1 METML
6 TFQTVILSSLSKV
19 FADEAPLESAY
30 KKASALKG
38 ENFAF
43 QIAYT
48 SNILLKNIQVE
59 VDSTLGVPFTIRAVG
74 LVPSE
79 MPSYADADIH
89 VLRTTPGL
97 YPDPLFPI
105 EGPPVTALHGQW
117 RSLWINAEIDASVLT
132 GTHKVSVRLRSAEG
146 ELLGEEELELTVIG
160 AELPKQKLIH
170 TEWFHTD
177 CLANYYKVA
186 IFSEEHWKRIGEFIE
201 TAVKHGINM
210 ILTPIFTPPLDTA
223 VGGERPTVQLIDVTV
238 VEGTIEKGATYRFN
252 YSKLERWVTLCQ
264 EKGVDYFEFSHL
276 FTQWGAK
283 HTPKIIATVDGV
295 EQRIFGWETD
305 ASGETYAHFL
315 RQLLP
320 DLDRVIQ
327 KLGIASCSYFHI
339 SDEPT
344 ADHKVTYKSASD
356 IVKELLPNYPII
368 DALTDFAFYEQG
380 LVQKPIPSN
389 DHIVPFLEAR
399 VPDLWTY
406 YCCVQYKDVS
416 NRFFN
421 MPSARNR
428 IIGLQL
434 YKFGIQG
441 FLHWGYNFYNSQYSV
456 KPIDPFVI
464 TDALH
469 AFPSGDSF
477 LVYPGEAGPIESIRL
492 EVFYEAL
499 QDLRALQLL
508 ETYIGKERTVA
519 LIEEG
524 LTEPLT
530 FSVYPRSTEWMLAVR
545 ERINQA
551 IAVGSYIG

>member
-1 METML
+1 LEKLL
-6 TFQTVILSSLSKV
+6 TFQTVLLSSLSKV
-19 FADEAPLESAY
+19 FADVAPLESAY
-30 KKASALKG
+30 RGASVLKG
-38 ENFAF
+38 ETFAF
-43 QIAYT
+43 QIAFT
-48 SNILLKNIQVE
+48 TNTLLKNIQVE
-59 VDSTLGVPFTIRAVG
+59 VDSNLGVPFTIRAVG

-79 MPSYADADIH
+79 MPSYPDADIH
-89 VLRTTPGL
+89 VLRTAPGL
-97 YPDPLFPI
+97 YPDPLYPV
-105 EGPPVTALHGQW
+105 EGLSVTALPSQW
-117 RSLWINAEIDASVLT
+117 RSLWINVELDASVLA
-132 GTHKVSVRLRSAEG
+132 GTYQITVGLRSAEG
-146 ELLGEEELELTVIG
+146 EKLGEEELELTVIE
-160 AELPKQKLIH
+160 AVLPKQKLIH

-177 CLANYYKVA
+177 CLANYYNVPV
-186 IFSEEHWKRIGEFIE
+186 FSEEHWTHIGAFIE

-210 ILTPIFTPPLDTA
+210 VLTPIFTPPLDTA
-223 VGGERPTVQLIDVTV
+223 IGGERPTVQLIDVTV
-238 VEGTIEKGATYRFN
+238 VEGEIDSGATYQFN
-252 YSKLERWVTLCQ
+252 YAKLARWVTLCQ
-264 EKGVDYFEFSHL
+264 EKGVEYFEFSHL

-305 ASGETYAHFL
+305 ASGEAYAHFL

-320 DLDRVIQ
+320 ELDRVIQ

-339 SDEPT
+339 SDEPM
-344 ADHKVTYKSASD
+344 ASHKESYKKASD
-356 IVKELLPNYPII
+356 IVKEILPNYPII
-368 DALTDFAFYEQG
+368 DALTDIAFYEQG
-380 LVQKPIPSN
+380 LVQKPIPAN
-389 DHIVPFLEAR
+389 DHIGPFLEAG

-406 YCCVQYKDVS
+406 YCCSQYKEVS

-428 IIGLQL
+428 ILGLQL

-456 KPIDPFVI
+456 KPIDPFMV

-508 ETYIGKERTVA
+508 EIYIGKERAVA

-524 LTEPLT
+524 LTEPIT
-530 FSVYPRSTEWMLAVR
+530 FAVYPRSTEWLLSVR

-551 IAVGSYIG
+551 ISIGGK

>member
-1 METML
+1 MVANIQ
-6 TFQTVILSSLSKV
+6 FQTVLLSSLSKV

-30 KKASALKG
+30 TRASALQG

-43 QIAYT
+43 QIAFT
-48 SNILLKNIQVE
+48 SNTRLKNIQVE
-59 VDSTLGVPFTIRAVG
+59 VASSLGIPFTIRAVG

-79 MPSYADADIH
+79 MPSYADADSH
-89 VLRTTPGL
+89 VLTTAAGL
-97 YPDPLFPI
+97 YPDPLYPV
-105 EGPPVTALHGQW
+105 EELSVTALPGQW
-117 RSLWINAEIDASVLT
+117 RSLWINVELDTTVLS
-132 GTHKVSVRLRSAEG
+132 GAHKVSVRLCSAEG
-146 ELLGEEELELTVIG
+146 ELLGEEELELIVIG

-186 IFSEEHWKRIGEFIE
+186 IFNEEHWRRIGEFIE

-223 VGGERPTVQLIDVTV
+223 VGGERPTVQLIDVTIV
-238 VEGTIEKGATYRFN
+238 DGTIADAATYQFN
-252 YSKLERWVTLCQ
+252 YDKLERWVALCR
-264 EKGVDYFEFSHL
+264 EKGVEYFEFSHL

-283 HTPKIIATVDGV
+283 HTPKIIATLDGV

-305 ASGETYAHFL
+305 ASGEAYAHFL

-339 SDEPT
+339 SDEPM
-344 ADHKVTYKSASD
+344 AEHKESYKKASD

-368 DALTDFAFYEQG
+368 DALTDIAFYEQG

-389 DHIVPFLEAR
+389 DHIGPFLEAG

-441 FLHWGYNFYNSQYSV
+441 FLHWGYNFYNSQYSE
-456 KPIDPFVI
+456 KQINPFLV

-469 AFPSGDSF
+469 TFPSGDSF
-477 LVYPGEAGPIESIRL
+477 VVYPGEAGPIESIRL

-499 QDLRALQLL
+499 QDLRALALL
-508 ETYIGKERTVA
+508 ETHIGKERTIA

-524 LTEPLT
+524 LVEPLT
-530 FSVYPRSTEWMLAVR
+530 FSVYPRNTEWMLAVR

-551 IAVGSYIG
+551 IASVS